1 MNLPPWLSRIL
12 ENRTTAIGVS
22 LAAGLVLMLLRRFAG
37 KLFRSKS
44 KASAPTAL
52 PGTDRNAQLEA
63 QRQMQLREEQE
74 LQAQLDA
81 AAFKE
86 TTKKA
91 GVLVKRLRENI
102 NKDPVIPAHIVRGW
116 LNEGN

>member
-1 MNLPPWLSRIL
+1 
-12 ENRTTAIGVS
+12 VS
-22 LAAGLVLMLLRRFAG
+22 LAAGLVLMMVRRFAG
-37 KLFRSKS
+37 KLFRSKGNA
-44 KASAPTAL
+44 KAGTPTAL
-52 PGTDRNAQLEA
+52 PGGDREAQLEA
-63 QRQMQLREEQE
+63 QRQAQLHEAQE

-91 GVLVKRLRENI
+91 AVLVKRLRDNI

>member
-1 MNLPPWLSRIL
+1 
-12 ENRTTAIGVS
+12 
-22 LAAGLVLMLLRRFAG
+22 MLLRRFAG
-37 KLFRSKS
+37 KLFRSKD
-44 KASAPTAL
+44 KATAPTAL
-52 PGTDRNAQLEA
+52 PGADRNAQLEA
-63 QRQMQLREEQE
+63 QRQAQLREEQE

-102 NKDPVIPAHIVRGW
+102 SKDPVIPAHIVRGW